1 MLSLRLSSLLLIA
14 ILALSC
20 LSGATTTFVEEQNNN
35 EVVAQPYLQTI
46 NYRNLSI
53 DLGNGGLKTNAQLS
67 LPAVGNGPFPGVL
80 LIAGSGIRDMNESLG
95 YIRIDNHTGSK
106 VYPPTPFFQIAEYLS
121 QRGFVVLRYDKR
133 GIGENG
139 TILDSD
145 AWGNLTFNDLKQ
157 DAEKALA
164 VLAQQPEVDPD
175 RITVLGH
182 SEGTVIAPRVAIDNT
197 TKVRNIVLMGAA
209 AQNVY
214 ELGYFQNV
222 DLKVLYAE
230 KVLDRN
236 HDGLLSVSEAEKD
249 PIFGSMVG
257 DVTELPMQHNN
268 TTTSNGTT
276 TQQQLNTK
284 HNTTN
289 DVSIRINNELKPI
302 LVEGFESISVVTPGE
317 KCTTNVCPIWIQ
329 SHRGLEPTLSTIG
342 NVSSDTSMLILN
354 GENDTQTPVQGV
366 FLLQQR
372 LTELNHP
379 DHTLI
384 TYPNLGH
391 AFYPSSQWLTALGP
405 IPEYVLADLYSWLET
420 HSGFTN
426 SAGISSATMSSASS
440 FSNFTSSIVTHR

>member
-1 MLSLRLSSLLLIA
+1 MLLL
-14 ILALSC
+14 LL
-20 LSGATTTFVEEQNNN
+20 LLKNKTTTKS
-35 EVVAQPYLQTI
+35 VAQPYLQTI

-53 DLGNGGLKTNAQLS
+53 DLGNGGLKTNAQLT

-80 LIAGSGIRDMNESLG
+80 LIAGSGIRDMNESLD
-95 YIRIDNHTGSK
+95 YIRIDNHIGSK

-121 QRGFVVLRYDKR
+121 ERGFVVLRYDKR

-139 TILDSD
+139 TILESD
-145 AWGNLTFNDLKQ
+145 AWGNVTFNNLKQ

-236 HDGLLSVSEAEKD
+236 YDGLLSVSEAEKD
-249 PIFGSMVG
+249 PNFGSMVG

-268 TTTSNGTT
+268 TTISTTSNGSTV
-276 TQQQLNTK
+276 QQQQNTK
-284 HNTTN
+284 NNTTN
-289 DVSIRINNELKPI
+289 DVSISINNELKPI
-302 LVEGFESISVVTPGE
+302 LAQGYESISVVTPGE
-317 KCTTNVCPIWIQ
+317 KCTTNLCPIWIQ
-329 SHRGLEPTLSTIG
+329 SHRSLEPTLSIIG
-342 NVSSDTSMLILN
+342 NVSSDTSILILN

-405 IPEYVLADLYSWLET
+405 MPEYVLADLYSWLET
-420 HSGFTN
+420 HSGFTS

-440 FSNFTSSIVTHR
+440 FSNFTAPKVTHR

>member
-1 MLSLRLSSLLLIA
+1 MLDQLNSKTSAFSLGLLAVIVIFSSSMLDN
-14 ILALSC
+14 S
-20 LSGATTTFVEEQNNN
+20 TFNYSTSSI
-35 EVVAQPYLQTI
+35 AQPFIETI
-46 NYRNLSI
+46 KYRDLVI
-53 DLGNGGLKTNAQLS
+53 DLGNGIQTNAQLTI
-67 LPAVGNGPFPGVL
+67 PAVGNGPFPGVL
-80 LIAGSGIRDMNESLG
+80 LIAGSGIRDMNESLD

-121 QRGFVVLRYDKR
+121 ERGFVVLRYDKR

-139 TILDSD
+139 TILDSN

-164 VLAQQPEVDPD
+164 VLAQQPEVDPN

-236 HDGLLSVSEAEKD
+236 HDGLLSVSEADND

-257 DVTELPMQHNN
+257 NVTELPMQRNNN
-268 TTTSNGTT
+268 TTLTTSNGTA
-276 TQQQLNTK
+276 TQLEQNTK
-284 HNTTN
+284 YNTTK
-289 DVSIRINNELKPI
+289 DVSISINNELKP
-302 LVEGFESISVVTPGE
+302 LLAQGYESISVVTPGE
-317 KCTTNVCPIWIQ
+317 KCTTNLCPIWIQ
-329 SHRGLEPTLSTIG
+329 SHRGLEPTLSIIG
-342 NVSSDTSMLILN
+342 NVSSDTSILILN
-354 GENDTQTPVQGV
+354 GENDTQTPLRGV

-405 IPEYVLADLYSWLET
+405 IPEYVLADLCSWLEAR
-420 HSGFTN
+420 SGFT
-426 SAGISSATMSSASS
+426 SATE
-440 FSNFTSSIVTHR
+440 FVRQ